1 LESLK
6 GTISRI
12 VFQSEQS
19 GFKVLKLKLSEGPV
33 VTATG
38 EFGPEI
44 IPGTIAHFHGDYK
57 THAKYG
63 SNFKVTSYSIS
74 HNAEEISAIQ
84 MFLDVIAPNIG
95 KERSYLIVSHFG
107 KATIDILDYE
117 PDRLTEVEGIGKVSA
132 DSLVK
137 AWSENRDRWKEQ
149 RQEYSLRAF
158 LNTLGIKER
167 RVKKILAH
175 FGSGLEAEKTI
186 HENPYALTTVEGFG
200 FTTADFIAK
209 KLGFLDKDPMR
220 LKSFILYCMDVECP
234 YSGHLYFDKTEIL
247 EHINKYSKENVTT
260 FLDKPEIVLDDIN
273 GMISKL
279 VEENLL
285 FEEGG
290 IIYSRK
296 CYRYEN
302 DSASMLSTI
311 LSKPSDLILLT
322 KEYVDAH
329 ISGFEKENGIT
340 LSDEQRK
347 ALHYFVEKKVFVIT
361 GSPGTG
367 KTLVLKAIVSLIK
380 RLGLRLT
387 CMTPT
392 GISAKKLAST
402 IDYEAYTIHR
412 RLGFRGNEWVFNENM
427 KFDTDVV
434 IIDESSMLDQ
444 EVFYRMLCA
453 LRDRVHIIMVGDHN
467 QLPSVSAGN
476 VLRELINCG
485 QIPTIKLEQIFRQ
498 SEASDIIKV
507 AHRIKNGDNDLS
519 LFKSEPEGDVFF
531 IRENDIEKIERFL
544 IKLAQKFKNEKR
556 LFQIISPRNSG
567 PLSVDLL
574 NTVLQNILN
583 PPSEALNEIKCRD
596 FILRKGDRIIIK
608 KNDYENM
615 IYNGDI
621 GKVISITGGKICIDI
636 DGRYIELS
644 VEEIDEKLKL
654 AYSISVHKSQGMEYP
669 YVILPFINQFGKM
682 LLQRNLL
689 YTAITRAKEK
699 VIIIG
704 HGSALERAINNSSVY
719 KRNTKLGDR
728 ITLCLQK
735 KNTINSLPTLPGEPE
750 TSPVVKIP
758 KVRRFLK
765 KQSSSPMDS
774 VKK

>member
-1 LESLK
+1 LETLN

-12 VFQSEQS
+12 IFQSEQS
-19 GFKVLKLKLSEGPV
+19 GFKVLKLKLTEGPV

-44 IPGTIAHFHGDYK
+44 IPGTVAHFHGDYK

-63 SNFKVTSYSIS
+63 SSFRVSSYNIQ
-74 HNAEEISAIQ
+74 HNAEEVSAIQ

-95 KERSYLIVSHFG
+95 KERSYMIVSHFG

-137 AWSENRDRWKEQ
+137 AWSENRDRWKEL

-175 FGSGLEAEKTI
+175 FGSGIEAERTI
-186 HENPYALTTVEGFG
+186 QENPYILTTVEGFG

-209 KLGFLDKDPMR
+209 KLGIPDSDPLR

-234 YSGHLYFDKTEIL
+234 YGGHLYFDKTEIL
-247 EHINKYSKENVTT
+247 EHINKYSKENLTT
-260 FLDKPEIVLDDIN
+260 FLDKPEIVLADISAL
-273 GMISKL
+273 ISKL

-285 FEEGG
+285 VEENE

-296 CYRYEN
+296 CYKYEK
-302 DSASMLSTI
+302 DSATMLSTI

-322 KEYVDAH
+322 KEYVDNH
-329 ISGFEKENGIT
+329 ISSFEKENGIT
-340 LSDEQRK
+340 LSDEQRR

-361 GSPGTG
+361 GAAGSG
-367 KTLVLKAIVSLIK
+367 KTLTLRAIVSLIR

-412 RLGFRGNEWVFNENM
+412 RLGFRGNEWTYNENA
-427 KFDTDVV
+427 KFDTDIV
-434 IIDESSMLDQ
+434 IVDESSMIDQ
-444 EVFYRMLCA
+444 EVFYRMLSA
-453 LRDRVHIIMVGDHN
+453 LKDRVHIIMVGDHN

-498 SEASDIIKV
+498 DEASDIIKV
-507 AHRIKNGDNDLS
+507 AHKIKNGDSDLS
-519 LFKSEPEGDVFF
+519 SFKSDPEGDVFF
-531 IRENDIEKIERFL
+531 IRENSIEKIENFL
-544 IKLAQKFKNEKR
+544 IRLVQKFKDEKR
-556 LFQIISPRNSG
+556 LFQIITPRNSG

-583 PPSEALNEIKCRD
+583 PASEALNEIKCRD
-596 FILRKGDRIIIK
+596 FILRKGDRIVVR

-621 GKVISITGGKICIDI
+621 GKVISIAGGKICIDI
-636 DGRYIELS
+636 DGRFIELS
-644 VEEIDEKLKL
+644 IDEIDEKIKL
-654 AYSISVHKSQGMEYP
+654 AYAISCHKSQGLEYP

-689 YTAITRAKEK
+689 YTAVTRAKK
-699 VIIIG
+699 KIIIIG

-719 KRNTKLGDR
+719 KRNTKLGER
-728 ITLCLQK
+728 IILCLQK
-735 KNTINSLPTLPGEPE
+735 KNIINSLPTLPGEPE
-750 TSPVVKIP
+750 TFPAVKIP
-758 KVRRFLK
+758 KVRRSPKTLNYSLMGSIK
-765 KQSSSPMDS
+765 K
-774 VKK
+774 